1 MGFCNIERLL
11 PKLES
16 RKAIP
21 IFELSSNKGKTI
33 NLWDFKQLKNLLII
47 FHHGSQCR
55 ICRSKL
61 RKIAKVYFE
70 LRKLKT
76 EVLAVSTE
84 SLEKV
89 KEQAKKDALPFH
101 MLSDYSRKATAL
113 FTYID
118 EARNGPFPSIFITDR
133 YGELRKQEIA
143 SEADQLLSEP
153 EFLSCLL
160 LLEGGCPH
168 SSSL

>member
-1 MGFCNIERLL
+1 MEFCNIERLI

-21 IFELSSNKGKTI
+21 IFELSLNKGKTI

-47 FHHGSQCR
+47 FHHGSQCS
-55 ICRSKL
+55 ICRNKL
-61 RKIAKVYFE
+61 RKIAKVYSE
-70 LRKLKT
+70 LRKLET

-101 MLSDYSRKATAL
+101 MLSDTSGKATAL
-113 FTYID
+113 YTYID
-118 EARNGPFPSIFITDR
+118 EARNGPFPSIFIADR

-143 SEADQLLSEP
+143 NEADQLLSEQ

-160 LLEGGCPH
+160 LLEGGCPEC
-168 SSSL
+168 SSL